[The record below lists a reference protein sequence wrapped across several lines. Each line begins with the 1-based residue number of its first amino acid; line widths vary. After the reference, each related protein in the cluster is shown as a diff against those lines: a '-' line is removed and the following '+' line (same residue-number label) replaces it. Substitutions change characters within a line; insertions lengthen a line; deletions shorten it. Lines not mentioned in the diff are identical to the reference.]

1 MTEHAGD
8 PGLVTPRPAADGLT
22 TAQGSAHL
30 LGVPSITSPAAAD
43 NAPGRQRLADIDYD
57 ALEGRGPRGRRAR
70 FMTAPAGVMSGMAAG
85 GGGSH
90 SG

>member
-8 PGLVTPRPAADGLT
+8 LGLVTPGPAVDGLT
-22 TAQGSAHL
+22 AEEGSAHL
-30 LGVPSITSPAAAD
+30 LGVPGVTSPAAAD
-43 NAPGRQRLADIDYD
+43 NAPGRQRLAGIYCD
-57 ALEGRGPRGRRAR
+57 ALEGRGPRGRRAW
-70 FMTAPAGVMSGMAAG
+70 FMTASAGVMSGMAAG

>member
-8 PGLVTPRPAADGLT
+8 PGLVTPGSATDGLT
-22 TAQGSAHL
+22 AQEGSAHL
-30 LGVPSITSPAAAD
+30 PGVPGVTSPATAD
-43 NAPGRQRLADIDYD
+43 NAPGRQRLAGIYCDT
-57 ALEGRGPRGRRAR
+57 LEGRGHRGRRAW
-70 FMTAPAGVMSGMAAG
+70 FMTAPAGVMSGTAAG

>member
-8 PGLVTPRPAADGLT
+8 PGLVTPGPATDGLT
-22 TAQGSAHL
+22 AEEGSAHL
-30 LGVPSITSPAAAD
+30 LGVPSVTSPAAAD
-43 NAPGRQRLADIDYD
+43 NAPGRHRLAVIYCDT
-57 ALEGRGPRGRRAR
+57 LEGRGHRGRRAW
-70 FMTAPAGVMSGMAAG
+70 FMTASTGVMSGMAAG

>member
-8 PGLVTPRPAADGLT
+8 PGLVTPGPAADGLT
-22 TAQGSAHL
+22 AEEGSAHL
-30 LGVPSITSPAAAD
+30 PGVPSVTSPAAAD
-43 NAPGRQRLADIDYD
+43 NAHGRQRLAAICCD
-57 ALEGRGPRGRRAR
+57 ALEGRGHRGRRAW
-70 FMTAPAGVMSGMAAG
+70 FMTAAAGVMSEMAAG